1 MKLFSQL
8 AQALTDNNNSD
19 VSTPPPFSGKDDE
32 WETWYSQ
39 LRTYLKG
46 KGWLDTFE
54 SSGPGSPGFNTV
66 FNANIYDKLIILSG
80 KGYALTYVQ
89 NAAEFD
95 GVGAGRQLLARYD
108 RFSRQRN
115 RSLRKTI
122 EQLKHTSGT
131 SMSDHIDLFEKI
143 CSQIA
148 SSGLPATDEERL
160 DWFLESVHEDTY
172 HAIKA
177 HCNNLKF
184 LGTLQFAQM
193 IKLYALTCFAKYPHF
208 QLRALGHKDA
218 TMTNNSITL
227 KGRKGQGR
235 HEGSKSK
242 GRGPTPKGKGRGG
255 RSKGKGF
262 RSAPGKGR
270 GWTTQ
275 TEETP
280 SPETKSSTRPG
291 NQKGKTSQ
299 KPSTPFQGECSYCGI
314 YGHQSRDCRKRIYAE
329 SKKTQR
335 QTNNSVTA
343 TQVTFD
349 ADELS

>member
-1 MKLFSQL
+1 M
-8 AQALTDNNNSD
+8 
-19 VSTPPPFSGKDDE
+19 
-32 WETWYSQ
+32 
-39 LRTYLKG
+39 
-46 KGWLDTFE
+46 
-54 SSGPGSPGFNTV
+54 
-66 FNANIYDKLIILSG
+66 
-80 KGYALTYVQ
+80 Q

-108 RFSRQRN
+108 GFSRQRN

-143 CSQIA
+143 CGQIA
-148 SSGLPATDEERL
+148 SSGLPATEEEKI

-172 HAIKA
+172 HAIKV
-177 HCNNLKF
+177 HCNSLKI

-218 TMTNNSITL
+218 TLTNNSITL
-227 KGRKGQGR
+227 KGRKRQGR
-235 HEGSKSK
+235 NEGSKGK
-242 GRGPTPKGKGRGG
+242 GRGPQPKGKGRGG
-255 RSKGKGF
+255 RSKGKGS
-262 RSAPGKGR
+262 RSTPGKGR
-270 GWTTQ
+270 GWNTP

-280 SPETKSSTRPG
+280 NLKTKSTTRPS

-349 ADELS
+349 ADEDDLTGSEPDDETATLFQSGLTVDSDNEAQDSMTATLTQMTSITQDQTTRQMMTRKENTIPSLLTAFATSTIASSFRPMVLQLP